1 MTELNNKVNSK
12 LKFYTDNTPALSPIV
27 PNNILNSNVSSNW
40 DPKVSFSNLHP
51 VNSKEQSID
60 RSKANQPKKQ
70 EYSSVLLDRQF
81 SPAIF
86 NTATDIE
93 SDLIKPTD
101 CTAAHR
107 INYKI
112 DDVSGMNSS
121 QYSWARKNEVFSSPR
136 SFFSLSEKNG
146 PSFDGND
153 DNKIS
158 LKNAY
163 DLLISED
170 EHLKLSQ
177 KFGQS
182 CGQRKKT
189 LDYSDYQT
197 PPRKSEGFGFGNPS
211 DYSKTYLG
219 QDTRAYTNQNAR
231 EIDLTARTMTP
242 PETLRIN
249 YSNLPYEWET
259 REGVTTRTFKKMIT
273 NFQ

>member
-12 LKFYTDNTPALSPIV
+12 LKFYTDNTPVLSPIV
-27 PNNILNSNVSSNW
+27 PNNILNSNASSNW
-40 DPKVSFSNLHP
+40 DPKVSFSNLHS

-112 DDVSGMNSS
+112 DDVSGLNLS
-121 QYSWARKNEVFSSPR
+121 QYSWAPWLET
-136 SFFSLSEKNG
+136 NG
-146 PSFDGND
+146 PSLDGND

-182 CGQRKKT
+182 CGQKKKT